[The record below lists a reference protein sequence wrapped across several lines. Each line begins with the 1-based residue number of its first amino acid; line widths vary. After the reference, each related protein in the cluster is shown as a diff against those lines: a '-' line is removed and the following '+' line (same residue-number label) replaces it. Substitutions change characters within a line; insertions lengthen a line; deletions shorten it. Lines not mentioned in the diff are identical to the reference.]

1 MNIISKNL
9 LKKSTKKSA
18 KRSTKKSAKRST
30 KKSTN
35 KSVSNNTQEK
45 KNVIKNVK
53 KNVKL
58 NNKKRTTKRKQNKLN
73 KNLDKL
79 RDNLLKIRKQNQPH
93 FGKTYVQNMSNT
105 DFNGINISDTNS
117 RLNGIVMYYAPW
129 CPHCHS
135 MVPVLNEVADKV
147 YENSNMSDVVIGSV
161 DCTLD
166 DNQVLNNNMNIMGYP
181 TLKLYKNGEY
191 LEDYSGPRDAN
202 ALLLTIEKLR

>member
-9 LKKSTKKSA
+9 LKKTTNKSAKKSTKKSTKKSA
-18 KRSTKKSAKRST
+18 KKSTKKTAS
-30 KKSTN
+30 N
-35 KSVSNNTQEK
+35 KTQDK
-45 KNVIKNVK
+45 KNVK
-53 KNVKL
+53 KNIKL
-58 NNKKRTTKRKQNKLN
+58 NNKKKTTKRKQNKLN

-79 RDNLLKIRKQNQPH
+79 RDNLLQMRKQNQPH

-147 YENSNMSDVVIGSV
+147 YENSNMSDIVVGSV

-191 LEDYSGPRDAN
+191 LEDYRGPRDAN